1 VRGRI
6 GEGPVRLSALIV
18 ATATGVAGCSGSD
31 VYYAPTGTPA
41 PTVIRTVTIQTD
53 TIVTPIDIG
62 KAAGL
67 FVDYRAGGEWRIQ
80 ATCNVLEPYPCEYD
94 TTQDCI
100 PPPCAWDLVAM
111 ARSGPLDFVA
121 AALDPEDRI
130 YRANDGAIRL
140 YFDTTTEIDS
150 VRLLAD
156 PGEGLQLD
164 VLLDYYNDVG
174 KVTWTQEAATEVT
187 TGAPSNPVVFTPTSP

>member
-1 VRGRI
+1 M
-6 GEGPVRLSALIV
+6 RLAALIV

-31 VYYAPTGTPA
+31 VYYAPIGAPP
-41 PTVIRTVTIQTD
+41 PTVIRTVTIRTD
-53 TIVTPIDIG
+53 WFVTPLNQG
-62 KAAGL
+62 QEAGL
-67 FVDYRAGGEWRIQ
+67 YVDYKAGGEWRIQ
-80 ATCNVLEPYPCEYD
+80 ATCNVLESYPCEFD
-94 TTQDCI
+94 TSQDCT
-100 PPPCAWDLVAM
+100 PPPCAWDLVAT

-121 AALDPEDRI
+121 AGLDPEDRI

-164 VLLDYYNDVG
+164 VLLDYYNDVA
-174 KVTWTQEAATEVT
+174 VVSWTEEDADEVT
-187 TGAPSNPVVFTPTSP
+187 TGAPSNPVVFSPTAP